1 MTYKILLW
9 ALLTLSL
16 FSGCRKDDFSYAN
29 EFDRSFDKW
38 QAFKKSSNNS
48 YKYTLTGYSWIAS
61 SWQTTLTVKE
71 GKVVARDFYYKIYE
85 GILRPESGWSTKEV
99 DQILKNRKTTKED
112 FFKETGIDFL
122 ETLQWIEKS
131 GELGTKP
138 THYSS
143 ASPLYTLDD
152 IYEKAKS
159 DWLKYRENASITF
172 KTENKGMISAVGYGM
187 KGCMDDCFNGVWI
200 ESIEA
205 IK

>member
-1 MTYKILLW
+1 MTYKIFIW
-9 ALLTLSL
+9 AALILSL
-16 FSGCRKDDFSYAN
+16 FSGCKKDEFSYAN

-38 QAFKKSSNNS
+38 QTFKKSSNNS
-48 YKYTLTGYSWIAS
+48 YKYTLMGYSWVGS
-61 SWQTTLTVKE
+61 SWQTTLTVKG
-71 GKVVARDFYYKIYE
+71 GKVVERDFYYKIYE
-85 GILRPESGWSTKEV
+85 DILRPEGGWSSTEV
-99 DQILKNRKTTKED
+99 DQILKNRKTTNED

-122 ETLQWIEKS
+122 EILQWNEKS

-138 THYSS
+138 ITYSA

-159 DWLKYRENASITF
+159 DWLKYRKNANITF
-172 KTENKGMISAVGYGM
+172 KTDNNGMISTVGYGM
-187 KGCMDDCFNGVWI
+187 KGCMDDCFNGVRI